1 MKKIFSALATLML
14 VMAITSTS
22 FGQINTDVSLKIAL
36 TKQTKSYTTW
46 IESYEDNV
54 EFFNLYEM
62 DLNTAMRLLSF
73 CDGLIVTG
81 GEDVFPG
88 LYDQAADTLRCG
100 TIDKFRDKLEYAAI
114 DMAIKSKMPI
124 LGVCRGQQILNV
136 FQGGSL
142 YVDIPGDVG
151 TMVVHRQED
160 WKNCFHTVSIVEETQ
175 LYKISGVKNG
185 KVNSNHHQ
193 AINKLGSEL
202 KISAYSADKLP
213 EAIEWEDRK
222 DKGFLMA
229 VQWHPE
235 RMDGQ
240 SPLSMSIAK
249 KFLKEVELFKKK

>member
-1 MKKIFSALATLML
+1 MKNIYSILATFVFVIVL
-14 VMAITSTS
+14 STIS
-22 FGQINTDVSLKIAL
+22 FGQMNTDVSLKIAL

-81 GEDVFPG
+81 GEDVYPG
-88 LYDQAADTLRCG
+88 LYNQASDTLRCG
-100 TIDKFRDKLEYAAI
+100 TIDKFRDELEFAAI
-114 DMAIKSKMPI
+114 DMAIKRKMPI

-142 YVDIPGDVG
+142 YVDIPSDVG
-151 TMVVHRQED
+151 NKVMHRQED

-175 LYKISGVKNG
+175 LYRISGVKSG
-185 KVNSNHHQ
+185 KTNSNHHQ

-202 KISAYSADKLP
+202 KISAYSTDKLP
-213 EAIEWEDRK
+213 EAIEWEDRE

-235 RMDGQ
+235 RMDTQ
-240 SPLSMSIAK
+240 DPLSASIAK
-249 KFLKEVELFKKK
+249 EFLKEVELFRK